1 VILSIVAMVISKF
14 IDLNSAARDRVI
26 DSCISELNGRE
37 SLAWASIKVSL
48 SGWQNDNAVFAAMNT
63 YLEPDYTWAVGLSES
78 GGMIN
83 FQTETEIILT
93 RTASSMSVAGKW
105 SR

>member
-1 VILSIVAMVISKF
+1 MVISKF